1 MKSLFHPKD
10 PVVTDAHRKRIAPA
24 ISNTKFALQWLQGN
38 PSKDDVQ
45 RAILIELDDSR
56 GPMRRGVLMVLLR
69 RLRHLESSELEA
81 RIISYLKTKR

>member
-1 MKSLFHPKD
+1 MKPLFHPKD

-56 GPMRRGVLMVLLR
+56 GPLRRGVLLVLLR
-69 RLRHLESSELEA
+69 RLRQLESSELEA
-81 RIISYLKTKR
+81 RILTYLKTER

>member
-1 MKSLFHPKD
+1 MKPLFHPKD

-24 ISNTKFALQWLQGN
+24 ISNTKFALEWLKTN
-38 PSKDDVQ
+38 PTKANVQ

-56 GPMRRGVLMVLLR
+56 GPMRRGVLQVLLR

-81 RIISYLKTKR
+81 RIISYLKNK

>member
-1 MKSLFHPKD
+1 MKPLFHPKD
-10 PVVTDAHRKRIAPA
+10 PAVTDAHRKRIAPA

-56 GPMRRGVLMVLLR
+56 GPLRRGVLLVLLR
-69 RLRHLESSELEA
+69 RLRQLESSELEA
-81 RIISYLKTKR
+81 RILTYLKAKK